1 MADSMVQHKQCWMG
15 LGLQTGVGVAASE
28 PTVLFPISEEA
39 AMGYKPNYTFFQYAD
54 AKMSGPRGY
63 WSGGEWS
70 EGSLSLPL
78 VPGMLADAGGT
89 GGMDGTITINNS
101 IEDIGMWAFARTHT
115 ADTSANYGQGLF
127 ASVFRY
133 TFHKAEI
140 FQDVKVTSGK
150 IGVSFGQRAM
160 LDLNLLGLRKPADT
174 VAMSRSGITDATAVT
189 IAPYTFKDASLT
201 LGTSSS
207 GDLSGLAVADIVTND
222 HSLDFDNMCAGAD
235 ESGSLSG
242 AAYPRYLPNN
252 ELAQWTA
259 TFNRHYL
266 NADYYAYFLA
276 GTECQ
281 YALNLHVADLAEAT
295 ITFPRIVYTDS
306 PLVIPASGFLGQ
318 DGISFQALAS
328 LDGDTNAWTIEET
341 MD

>member
-15 LGLQTGVGVAASE
+15 MAIQTGVGVVATA

-39 AMGYKPNYTFFQYAD
+39 AMGYKPNYSFFQYAD

-78 VPGMLADAGGT
+78 VPGMLADAGGS
-89 GGMDGTITINNS
+89 GGMNGTITVNDAIA
-101 IEDIGMWAFARTHT
+101 DIGMWAFARTHT
-115 ADTSANYGQGLF
+115 GATSANYGQGLF

-133 TFHKAEI
+133 TFHTQEV
-140 FQDVKVTSGK
+140 FQDVKITSGK

-160 LDLNLLGLRKPADT
+160 LDLNLLGLRKPAT
-174 VAMSRSGITDATAVT
+174 VTTMDRDSVTLAETAVET
-189 IAPYTFKDASLT
+189 APYTFAGASLT
-201 LGTSSS
+201 LGAT
-207 GDLSGLAVADIVTND
+207 GAAVADIVTND

-266 NADYYAYFLA
+266 NATYYAYFLA
-276 GTECQ
+276 GTEGQ
-281 YALNLHVADLAEAT
+281 YTLTLVSGAT
-295 ITFPRIVYTDS
+295 TAIISFPRLVYTDS

-328 LDGDTNAWTIEET
+328 VVGDTYAWTITES
-341 MD
+341 